1 MGWWVAVVGRAG
13 WLPWYLWR
21 RERAASS
28 AHPVPVPLEAAHK
41 PHMSQSA
48 ASSTKR
54 LLGARRDQVCVRLFV
69 LQWGGGVDSFKGLG
83 RSDRGRVVGH
93 TTTYPI
99 QLAPV
104 SKTSD
109 CESLQVVILKVN
121 QGLLLWSDVIRRSL
135 RELGIGTNSASILFW
150 ALQCSSMVLCCN
162 YPESCFE
169 IVGPGNILCGNYP
182 ESWQLF
188 LDNVILDNPSTR
200 SAKLYYKIL
209 KNACKL
215 YEFEY

>member
-1 MGWWVAVVGRAG
+1 MINYGTLCTQYLDAYWDVGWQWVFYSWVAAVILVTWYFTITFRILILLLTNTEDTWWGGGWRWWVSLGGCRDTCDG
-13 WLPWYLWR
+13 EREQPPLPT
-21 RERAASS
+21 
-28 AHPVPVPLEAAHK
+28 VPVPLEAAHK

-54 LLGARRDQVCVRLFV
+54 LLGARSDQECKRLFL
-69 LQWGGGVDSFKGLG
+69 LQWGGGVDSFKRLG

-121 QGLLLWSDVIRRSL
+121 QRLLLWS
-135 RELGIGTNSASILFW
+135 E
-150 ALQCSSMVLCCN
+150 
-162 YPESCFE
+162 E
-169 IVGPGNILCGNYP
+169 
-182 ESWQLF
+182 
-188 LDNVILDNPSTR
+188 
-200 SAKLYYKIL
+200 
-209 KNACKL
+209 ACVS
-215 YEFEY
+215 

>member
-28 AHPVPVPLEAAHK
+28 AHPGPVPLEAAHK

-54 LLGARRDQVCVRLFV
+54 LLGARRDQVCARLFV

-99 QLAPV
+99 QLAPA

-121 QGLLLWSDVIRRSL
+121 QRLLLWSELIRRSL
-135 RELGIGTNSASILFW
+135 REPKQELELIQLGSWEDAIANSILFW
-150 ALQCSSMVLCCN
+150 ALQCSSMVLCGN

-188 LDNVILDNPSTR
+188 LDNVILDNRFTR
-200 SAKLYYKIL
+200 SAELYYNI
-209 KNACKL
+209 
-215 YEFEY
+215 